1 MAVLRRYALTDEE
14 KTIIRNMAGRV
25 PMSVIARVIG
35 RKKATVM
42 TFCVNNSLP
51 TKLLNSMKPAPVT
64 VVRESHPVSDRF
76 IVNIPKE
83 LEGHVKVVLV

>member
-1 MAVLRRYALTDEE
+1 MAVLRRYVLTDEE

-25 PMSVIARVIG
+25 PLDVVALVIG

-42 TFCVNNSLP
+42 TFCVNNGLP
-51 TKLLNSMKPAPVT
+51 TKLLNSMKTAPVT
-64 VVRESHPVSDRF
+64 VNRISHPVSDSF